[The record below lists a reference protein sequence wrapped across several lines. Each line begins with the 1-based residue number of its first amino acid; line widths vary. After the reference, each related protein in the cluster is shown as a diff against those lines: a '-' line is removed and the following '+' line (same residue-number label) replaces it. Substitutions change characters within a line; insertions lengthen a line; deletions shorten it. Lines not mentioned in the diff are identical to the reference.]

1 MGAHSHGALQDRPF
15 QRAAGALINVVF
27 AEGALGRAHLG
38 NRFGKRSL
46 PRLTAV
52 EDAGLIEVDMRFD
65 EAGDDQFAADVFR
78 RCIRA
83 NVTADIDDTPAAD
96 GDIDGR
102 RVSAAD
108 VGIAQDQVES
118 HAPSLRSPIN
128 LAVLKLCDLILTRA
142 IGGDEAAQPWRWY
155 DAC

>member
-1 MGAHSHGALQDRPF
+1 MGAHAHGALQDRPL

-27 AEGALGRAHLG
+27 AEGTLGRGHLG

-52 EDAGLIEVDMRFD
+52 EDAGLVEVNMRFD
-65 EAGDDQFAADVFR
+65 EAGNVAAD
-78 RCIRA
+78 IEEISA
-83 NVTADIDDTPAAD
+83 GD

-102 RVSAAD
+102 RISTAD
-108 VGIAQDQVES
+108 AGIAQDQVES
-118 HAPSLRSPIN
+118 HVPSLRSPID
-128 LAVLKLCDLILTRA
+128 LAVFKLCDPILTRA
-142 IGGDEAAQPWRWY
+142 TGGDEAAQPWRWH